1 MTAREFWFAILT
13 AVVSA
18 ILGGGGIVGIVFHF
32 TKRYFDKKLETE
44 EKKSAEARDFRQ
56 KKAAC
61 EERMTHALGRWV
73 FWMNRWVET
82 GDHNGELRAA
92 FEDYQKAEKDKKELD
107 REIVVKFEQ
116 QQKKG

>member
-1 MTAREFWFAILT
+1 MTGREFWVLVLT

-32 TKRYFDKKLETE
+32 VKRYFENKLAAEDR
-44 EKKSAEARDFRQ
+44 KAAEAKEYRQ
-56 KKAAC
+56 RKAAC

-82 GDHNGELRAA
+82 GDHNGELREA
-92 FEDYQKAEKDKKELD
+92 FEEFERAEKEKKELE

-116 QQKKG
+116 QKKG